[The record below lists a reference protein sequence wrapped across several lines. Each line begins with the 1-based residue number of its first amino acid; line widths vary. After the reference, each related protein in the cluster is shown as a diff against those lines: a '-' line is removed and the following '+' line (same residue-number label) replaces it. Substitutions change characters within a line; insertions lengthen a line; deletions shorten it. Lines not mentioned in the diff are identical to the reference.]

1 MAARGSVE
9 GLQRIF
15 LAWNYWE
22 IEERAASGDG
32 VNTDLEALPKAFESA
47 EVRAATMGIDTV
59 QY

>member
-22 IEERAASGDG
+22 MEERAALGEG
-32 VNTDLEALPKAFESA
+32 VNKDLEALPQSFESA
-47 EVRAATMGIDTV
+47 EVRAATTGVDTV